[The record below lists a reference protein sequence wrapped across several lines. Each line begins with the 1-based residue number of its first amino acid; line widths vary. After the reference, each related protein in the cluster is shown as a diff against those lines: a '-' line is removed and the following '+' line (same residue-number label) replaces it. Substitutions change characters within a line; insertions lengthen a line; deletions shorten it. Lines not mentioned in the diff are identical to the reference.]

1 MPATCCS
8 FQASSPGVSG
18 SRDGRIQIGDVLM
31 RSVTALKAAG
41 KTDPGLQRAVNEDR
55 LYVDASRGLF
65 IVVDGVGGQAAGGK
79 AADVALSTL
88 RTRLEHETGPIAT
101 RVREAITIANNEIHR
116 LAGTRPEW
124 NGMAC
129 VVTAVV
135 VDDLRAIVGHV
146 GDTRLY
152 KLSAD
157 RIEKV
162 TRDHSPV
169 GEREDAGEISER
181 DAMHHPRRNEVYRDV
196 GSEMHELGDP
206 EFIDVGEIRFEPDS
220 ALLLCSDGL
229 TDLIES
235 STIAQLVTQF
245 AGDPDRVVSAL
256 VDAAKRAGGKDNVT
270 VVYVEGPE
278 FKTSAAKHVAADTT
292 RRLGDGIENQGTGQK
307 SSRERYVRLALLVLV
322 TTLLALS
329 IDRDRLA
336 GPPAAGQTA
345 FAPSTSSSGRL
356 VVRPGES
363 IAAALKLASPGSEII
378 VEPGEYR
385 EALSLTSDVRLV
397 SRVPGGAVLRLPAT
411 ASETDAAAIASGIA
425 GASLVGFRI
434 VGDAATPLGTGLLVQ
449 DSELSVIAADISG
462 AANVAIDIAGM
473 SRVSVMASD
482 VHDNPG
488 AALAVRSGASA
499 RIMHN
504 VFQRNGRSPDAPAP
518 VIFGENA
525 DLTFASNVFFGITPA
540 AFGSLGQPVRTALT
554 RDNWFL
560 DQHVPRSAA
569 PTGSRSQRGSRP

>member
-1 MPATCCS
+1 
-8 FQASSPGVSG
+8 
-18 SRDGRIQIGDVLM
+18 M

-65 IVVDGVGGQAAGGK
+65 MVIDGVGGQAAGGK

-116 LAGTRPEW
+116 LAGTRAEW
-124 NGMAC
+124 SGMAC
-129 VVTAVV
+129 VVTVV
-135 VDDLRAIVGHV
+135 VIDDLQAIVGHV

-152 KLSAD
+152 KLSAN
-157 RIEKV
+157 RIDKV

-169 GEREDAGEISER
+169 GEREDAGEVSER
-181 DAMHHPRRNEVYRDV
+181 EAMHHPRRNEVYRDV
-196 GSEMHELGDP
+196 GSEVHEPGDP

-235 STIAQLVTQF
+235 STIAHLVTQF

-278 FKTSAAKHVAADTT
+278 FKTSAANSRAADTT
-292 RRLGDGIENQGTGQK
+292 RRLGDGIKGQGTGRK
-307 SSRERYVRLALLVLV
+307 SSRERHVRLALLVLV

-336 GPPAAGQTA
+336 GPSPVGQTA

-411 ASETDAAAIASGIA
+411 ASETDAAAVASGIA
-425 GASLVGFRI
+425 GAALVGFRI
-434 VGDAATPLGTGLLVQ
+434 VGDATTPLGTGLLVQ

-462 AANVAIDIAGM
+462 AANVAIDIAVM

-488 AALAVRSGASA
+488 AAFAVRSGASA
-499 RIMHN
+499 RITHN

-525 DLTFASNVFFGITPA
+525 DLSFSSNVFYGITPA
-540 AFGSLGQPVRTALT
+540 AFRSLGGPARTALT

-560 DQHVPRSAA
+560 DPHVPRSAA
-569 PTGSRSQRGSRP
+569 PTGSRSQRGTRP